1 MIYVDSSA
9 LLKRYVEEPDSDYAN
24 ELLASDSVLV
34 TSWITLVELRR
45 NVARLVEPSSV
56 PALMAQ
62 ITADLD
68 GMALVSVDEVVCE
81 SADDAVGEAE
91 GSPAVLASGPSGCQ
105 WVGSIAVSA
114 GTAKPMSSPSDS
126 TTSTLA
132 ESACAKA
139 CLGVERLVTSAGMKL
154 ASTRLPVIG
163 SKAITRSLVESG
175 TRSNPVVS
183 SIRRARAEAAGSR
196 GSMATGAVVSSPVN
210 SAASMA
216 WESMRS
222 TARG

>member
-68 GMALVSVDEVVCE
+68 GMALVSVDEVVCDLA
-81 SADDAVGEAE
+81 ADIGE
-91 GSPAVLASGPSGCQ
+91 Q
-105 WVGSIAVSA
+105 
-114 GTAKPMSSPSDS
+114 
-126 TTSTLA
+126 
-132 ESACAKA
+132 
-139 CLGVERLVTSAGMKL
+139 LGV
-154 ASTRLPVIG
+154 
-163 SKAITRSLVESG
+163 RSLDAIHLGCARRLRVPTLTFLTFDLRQAQSA
-175 TRSNPVVS
+175 RSLGFTVV
-183 SIRRARAEAAGSR
+183 
-196 GSMATGAVVSSPVN
+196 GA
-210 SAASMA
+210 
-216 WESMRS
+216 
-222 TARG
+222 